1 MRGSRHTRAMAIMGL
16 LSLAAAPAATGQELS
31 SRAYHFGAV
40 GLGPGQAVRLNV
52 AHIDPR
58 GPSCA
63 VHLVVYDEQGGIV
76 DQTSTSAKPGAILGI
91 NFVVPDSPDRPDTGT
106 ELPAVQRA
114 VFRAA
119 AFSRATECA
128 GILAPSLDIYDTATG
143 RTEGVFL
150 PAIQKFSLLD
160 ARQ

>member
-1 MRGSRHTRAMAIMGL
+1 MAIMGL
-16 LSLAAAPAATGQELS
+16 LSLAAAPGATGQELS

-58 GPSCA
+58 GPACE
-63 VHLVVYDEQGGIV
+63 VRLVVYDEQGGIA
-76 DQTSTSAKPGAILGI
+76 DQTSTSVRPGAILGI
-91 NFVVPDSPDRPDTGT
+91 NFIVPDGPERPDGGT
-106 ELPAVQRA
+106 ELPAVQRV

-119 AFSRATECA
+119 VFSRATEC
-128 GILAPSLDIYDTATG
+128 GGVLAPSLDIYDTATG

-150 PAIQKFSLLD
+150 PAVQKFSLLD
-160 ARQ
+160 AARR